1 MFNPKS
7 TAMYLFSF
15 EKLDVW
21 KRSRVFVKE
30 IYKLSARFPK
40 EEKFGMTSQIRS
52 AAVSVPTNLAEGIA
66 RKTPRDQSNFTT
78 MSFSSLMEV
87 LNLLIISADL
97 NIIEESEYQEIR
109 PLIEEISNKLNAL
122 RNSQKVKN

>member
-1 MFNPKS
+1 
-7 TAMYLFSF
+7 MYLFSF

-21 KRSRVFVKE
+21 QRSRVFVKE

-97 NIIEESEYQEIR
+97 NIIKESEYQEIR